1 MEYQIAQVNIGR
13 LAAPEDSAQLAGFF
27 AALDP
32 VNAAADAARGFVWR
46 LQTEEGNATA
56 IVAFEWDRRDSHGV
70 LVNMSVWRSIEELA
84 SFVYGEFHRAV
95 LLQRRTWFQTVAEP
109 TTCLWWVLAGHRP
122 STEEAEVRL
131 ALLADR
137 GPTPSAFTFRHSFGP
152 PGDDQPLERQPER
165 PDWLCPA

>member
-1 MEYQIAQVNIGR
+1 
-13 LAAPEDSAQLAGFF
+13 F

-137 GPTPSAFTFRHSFGP
+137 GP
-152 PGDDQPLERQPER
+152 
-165 PDWLCPA
+165 